1 MKISLTRELLLAST
15 IVAGLGFTAPAFAQ
29 SAGSTPNNSANE
41 KAAEVV
47 VVTGTRIQTPG
58 TTSSSPITSVGA
70 AELEFQQSSEIEKV
84 LRNLPLAV
92 PGDGGNTN
100 NGTAGVTTINLR
112 DLGPQRNLVMVDG
125 KRVTPYNINGIVDI
139 SIIPAAML
147 DRVDIV
153 TGGASAVYGSDAI
166 SGAVNF
172 VLKRNFEGVEVNY
185 EHTRAGK
192 DDGRIS
198 NGSIALGVN
207 TPDQKGNIA
216 IAMNFTK
223 RDGVQFGDRP
233 FGTLGINSESGDGL
247 SSIGVKVTPPT
258 NCTGDN
264 TVPPSF
270 GGSGTTVPARINAL
284 PTSSKFKT
292 GNLQFRDD
300 GTLGANCNTFNF
312 NPYNYYQT
320 PQERY
325 SGVAYGHYGI
335 SENLEAYGR
344 LMFGAVNVR
353 QQIAPSGVF
362 NSPFLV
368 PLNNP
373 FLSKAARDNLIERYQ
388 AGLTPVAPT
397 ADIPE
402 PEPQTVLGKNWLDNN
417 NNGIVDAA
425 DTVRFGI
432 ARRTT
437 ELGVRSTTFDNNMFQ
452 LMFGLRGTFAESW
465 DWDVSLL
472 HGESDRTNLSS
483 GFTNIAKLA
492 ASLNTVSATK
502 CTTPAGVTTA
512 GCVPINLFGKQ
523 GTITKEMADYLRVDA
538 LEKQN
543 YKQTVANASI
553 SGPFTAAQSPWAD
566 TPLQV
571 ALGTEYREE
580 FGSVSPDD
588 CLKGSNGVSCLGGG
602 GGNTLPVSGA
612 FSVQEFFGE
621 AIMPL
626 ASGKPIFESLEL
638 ELGVRYSDFNLTGAN
653 TTWKAGFNWG
663 IFDSVR
669 ARVMR
674 QRAVRA
680 PSINELFAPLTSSL
694 DNAAGDPCS
703 VGAKSISDSVR
714 ALCIATGMTSS
725 QVGTVPDIVA
735 GQINTFSGTLP
746 TALPDPEVANT
757 WTAGLVFTPQVS
769 GLKNMIVSLDY
780 YKIDIDGYINTLG
793 PQEVL
798 DLCYK
803 QGNKAYC
810 NQIKR
815 VDGNLIFPGS
825 GIQLYNQNLDYYA
838 SEGYDLGASF
848 AFDLETLGLDSKWG
862 TVSLSYNATF
872 TIRNASLSSSASS
885 EIDCLGKYG
894 NQCGNPSPKYKHVA
908 RTTWKVGDARVSS
921 LWRRVGETT
930 VEEVQKADT
939 FDDFEKIKAYDYIDL
954 FVSYD
959 LTSAL
964 NISLSVNNALNK
976 NPPLVGG
983 DIGTT
988 SSNGGNTFPQTYD
1001 TLGRVYTVGFNLK
1014 F

>member
-29 SAGSTPNNSANE
+29 TAAAAPE

-47 VVTGTRIQTPG
+47 IVTGTRIQTPG

-84 LRNLPLAV
+84 LRNLPITV

-100 NGTAGVTTINLR
+100 NGTAGVTTIDLR
-112 DLGPQRNLVMVDG
+112 DLGAQRNLVMVDG
-125 KRVTPYNINGIVDI
+125 KRVTPYNINGVVDI

-185 EHTRAGK
+185 EHSRAGK
-192 DDGRIS
+192 DDGRTS
-198 NGSIALGVN
+198 NGSIALGAN
-207 TPDQKGNIA
+207 TPDGKGNVA
-216 IAMNFTK
+216 VAMNFTK

-233 FGTLGINSESGDGL
+233 YGFVGVSSATGAGL
-247 SSIGVKVTPPT
+247 SAIGSPVTQPT

-264 TVPPSF
+264 TVPTTF
-270 GGSGTTVPARINAL
+270 GGSGTTVPARINSV
-284 PTSSKFKT
+284 PTSTGFAS

-300 GTLGANCNTFNF
+300 GTLGANCNQFNF

-325 SGVAYGHYGI
+325 SGVAYGHYDI
-335 SENLEAYGR
+335 SENVEAYGR
-344 LMFGAVNVR
+344 LMFGTVNVR

-362 NSPFLV
+362 NSPFFV

-373 FLSKAARDNLIERYQ
+373 FLSAAARADLISRYQ

-397 ADIPE
+397 ATNPTPTATTIRG
-402 PEPQTVLGKNWLDNN
+402 TNWLDNN
-417 NNGIVDAA
+417 NNGVVDAA
-425 DTVRFGI
+425 DTVRFGL
-432 ARRTT
+432 ARRTP
-437 ELGVRSTTFDNNMFQ
+437 ELGERSTTYDNNMFQ
-452 LMFGLRGTFAESW
+452 LMFGLRGTVAESW
-465 DWDVSLL
+465 DWDVSVL

-483 GFTNIAKLA
+483 GYTNLAKVA
-492 ASLNTVSATK
+492 AALNTVSATN
-502 CTTPAGVTTA
+502 CTTAAGVTTA
-512 GCVPINLFGKQ
+512 GCVPVNLFGKQ
-523 GTITKEMADYLRVDA
+523 GTLTPAMADYLRADA

-543 YKQTVANASI
+543 YKQTVASASI
-553 SGPFTAAQSPWAD
+553 SGPITAVQSPWAD
-566 TPLQV
+566 SPLQV

-580 FGSVSPDD
+580 FGSVSPDE
-588 CLKGSNGVSCLGGG
+588 CLKGNDGVSCLGGG
-602 GGNTLPVSGA
+602 GGNTLPVSGQ

-626 ASGKPIFESLEL
+626 AASKPFMESLEL

-663 IFDSVR
+663 VTDSLR

-680 PSINELFAPLTSSL
+680 PSVNELFAPLTSSL

-703 VGAKSISDSVR
+703 VAATGISAAVR
-714 ALCIATGMTSS
+714 ALCISTGMTAG
-725 QVGTVPDIVA
+725 QVGTVPNIVA

-757 WTAGLVFTPQVS
+757 ITAGLVFTPQIGS
-769 GLKNMIVSLDY
+769 LKNVIVSLDY
-780 YKIDIDGYINTLG
+780 YKIDINGYIDTLG

-798 DLCYK
+798 DLCYQ
-803 QGNKAYC
+803 QGNAAYC

-825 GIQLYNQNLDYYA
+825 GIQLYNQNLDYFKT
-838 SEGYDLGASF
+838 EGFDFGASF
-848 AFDLETLGLDSKWG
+848 GFNLDSLGLDSKWG
-862 TVSLSYNATF
+862 TVSMSYNATF
-872 TIRNASLSSSASS
+872 TTKNESLSSSAST

-894 NQCGNPSPKYKHVA
+894 NQCGNPSPEYKHVA
-908 RTTWKVGDARVSS
+908 RTTWKVGDARVSA
-921 LWRRVGETT
+921 LWRRIGETS
-930 VEEVQKADT
+930 VEEAQKSDT
-939 FDDFEKIKAYDYIDL
+939 FEQFQKIKAYDYLDM

-964 NISLSVNNALNK
+964 NVSLSVNNALDK
-976 NPPLVGG
+976 SPPLVGG
-983 DIGTT
+983 EIGTT
-988 SSNGGNTFPQTYD
+988 ASNGGNTFPQTYD